1 MLVDKQLHARIL
13 IVEDEPMIA
22 FTLQDL
28 LVEAGFK
35 VTYVAGKLGKALEL
49 IESASC
55 DAAIV
60 DANLAG
66 VSASPVALALAA
78 RGLPFIVL
86 SGYSPEQLQGA
97 FPAALFMKKPCRP
110 AKIIQALKSIVADRR
125 SGENRAAEP
134 GFLGL
139 AHGIQRIDLQRR
151 T

>member
-1 MLVDKQLHARIL
+1 VDNHQQARIL

-35 VTYVAGKLGKALEL
+35 VTCVAAKLEKALAL
-49 IESASC
+49 IEGAGC

-66 VSASPVALALAA
+66 VSASPAALALAA

-86 SGYSPEQLQGA
+86 SGYSPEQLQGQ
-97 FPAALFMKKPCRP
+97 FPAVVFMKKPFRP
-110 AKIIQALKSIVADRR
+110 AKIIQALKSIVYK
-125 SGENRAAEP
+125 
-134 GFLGL
+134 
-139 AHGIQRIDLQRR
+139 Q
-151 T
+151 

>member
-1 MLVDKQLHARIL
+1 MPVDKHQQARIL

-35 VTYVAGKLGKALEL
+35 VTCVAAKLEKALTL
-49 IESASC
+49 IESAGC

-66 VSASPVALALAA
+66 VSASPAAAALAA

-97 FPAALFMKKPCRP
+97 FPAAVFMKKPSRP
-110 AKIIQALKSIVADRR
+110 AKIIQALKSIVYK
-125 SGENRAAEP
+125 
-134 GFLGL
+134 
-139 AHGIQRIDLQRR
+139 Q
-151 T
+151 